1 MEGVRIMS
9 LLLEL
14 REAGVPCLAASFAK
28 QRVALAEPYKT
39 RLGQW
44 VVDNGVASYFG
55 DDVAPA
61 GPDADTILL
70 VTTTIAAHVPAAVLP
85 PIPIRRTLRALA
97 KLADGEA
104 LLPRERAAINRAKG
118 DIR

>member
-1 MEGVRIMS
+1 MS